1 MEISKD
7 ITESLVTQYGE
18 AATKAKAALILG
30 RHPTTIRQM
39 LDDGRLTACCGG
51 SMVYVRSIAEY
62 IKAPRL
68 AEHEARVRRRIRDGK
83 GRFMV

>member
-1 MEISKD
+1 
-7 ITESLVTQYGE
+7 
-18 AATKAKAALILG
+18 
-30 RHPTTIRQM
+30 
-39 LDDGRLTACCGG
+39 
-51 SMVYVRSIAEY
+51 MVYVRSIAEY